1 MHYSWLPLVCWQNI
15 WCRRGCAS
23 EHFICYCERW
33 GNNEMPFFCIC
44 GRCLIISCLLCT
56 QATWRLACLHVSEP
70 RMQLLVL
77 PSKDLQREAHFK
89 HLTHAFVW
97 AVLHQVGLLQWAG
110 VAQSTVPV
118 PDVHSCLQSE
128 QEVRITQSEFDR
140 QAEITRLLLEG
151 ISSTHVSTQKVLR
164 RKGNIRC
171 LLKKAAV
178 NYLGT
183 LVCEVLLQCIKASN
197 HKGWGFFLNSNIH
210 WI

>member
-1 MHYSWLPLVCWQNI
+1 M
-15 WCRRGCAS
+15 
-23 EHFICYCERW
+23 
-33 GNNEMPFFCIC
+33 
-44 GRCLIISCLLCT
+44 
-56 QATWRLACLHVSEP
+56 
-70 RMQLLVL
+70 
-77 PSKDLQREAHFK
+77 
-89 HLTHAFVW
+89 
-97 AVLHQVGLLQWAG
+97 GLLQWAG

-183 LVCEVLLQCIKASN
+183 LVLRFYFSALKHQTTRV
-197 HKGWGFFLNSNIH
+197 GFLFLNSNLIFTEFNFTFPLTFRMQKFSFSFF
-210 WI
+210 IPSFPFIRSIEC